1 MTEITRPII
10 PTQEEETVDF
20 QALFYQCLD
29 KWHWFV
35 LSVVV
40 TLGFAVFYLLSTPPV
55 YQRKASI
62 LIQ

>member
-29 KWHWFV
+29 KGIG
-35 LSVVV
+35 LS
-40 TLGFAVFYLLSTPPV
+40 S
-55 YQRKASI
+55 Q
-62 LIQ
+62 